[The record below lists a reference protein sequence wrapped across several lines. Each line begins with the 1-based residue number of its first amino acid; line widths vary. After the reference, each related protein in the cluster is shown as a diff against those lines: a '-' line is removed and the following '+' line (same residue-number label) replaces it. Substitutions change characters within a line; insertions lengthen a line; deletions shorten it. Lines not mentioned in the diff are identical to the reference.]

1 MNLLDLETN
10 LWQKWMKNPY
20 YRRIHNHINQLF
32 YYNDFI
38 QLRYD
43 RLKSCGDN
51 DRLDAKTT
59 ATKESIDIIP
69 RSFWNV
75 ILPGMVNMMF
85 VIGALPFVLRLEFLE
100 QYKFFQVLPQ
110 FIPKNGPRYVLTLNV
125 IWSTMHFFQM
135 FYGHSTQIERYGF
148 LHVLNLNDKDNGG
161 LRTCELYQFK
171 LFRNRL
177 LSLERC
183 LIISIATICPLL
195 MLSMIIQHSAW
206 TVSVYLTIFWAIVFD
221 FCVWHICSS
230 TYQFPTFIVIVQYY
244 LILKQKSI
252 QEKMYRFRG
261 LLCNNENINKGKRW
275 MRSQLNTLNQ
285 NYKNLQKEIVSN
297 DQQLKRYL
305 NILFIG
311 FNLLI
316 TYLTCLIFLVDLT
329 IDFLFIYSLVYVAHI
344 GLLSV
349 LIYNCSRIEQLN
361 REFLKTNQ
369 KCLHLLN
376 EKKVLSCTTFYK
388 LDSLTRIM
396 LEKVTGFIL
405 FNGTVI
411 TSRTF
416 ITLFANIS
424 TFFFLISQQIA

>member
-125 IWSTMHFFQM
+125 IWSTMQFFQM

-183 LIISIATICPLL
+183 LITSIATIVHC
-195 MLSMIIQHSAW
+195 
-206 TVSVYLTIFWAIVFD
+206 
-221 FCVWHICSS
+221 
-230 TYQFPTFIVIVQYY
+230 
-244 LILKQKSI
+244 
-252 QEKMYRFRG
+252 
-261 LLCNNENINKGKRW
+261 
-275 MRSQLNTLNQ
+275 
-285 NYKNLQKEIVSN
+285 
-297 DQQLKRYL
+297 
-305 NILFIG
+305 
-311 FNLLI
+311 
-316 TYLTCLIFLVDLT
+316 
-329 IDFLFIYSLVYVAHI
+329 
-344 GLLSV
+344 
-349 LIYNCSRIEQLN
+349 
-361 REFLKTNQ
+361 
-369 KCLHLLN
+369 
-376 EKKVLSCTTFYK
+376 
-388 LDSLTRIM
+388 
-396 LEKVTGFIL
+396 
-405 FNGTVI
+405 
-411 TSRTF
+411 
-416 ITLFANIS
+416 
-424 TFFFLISQQIA
+424 